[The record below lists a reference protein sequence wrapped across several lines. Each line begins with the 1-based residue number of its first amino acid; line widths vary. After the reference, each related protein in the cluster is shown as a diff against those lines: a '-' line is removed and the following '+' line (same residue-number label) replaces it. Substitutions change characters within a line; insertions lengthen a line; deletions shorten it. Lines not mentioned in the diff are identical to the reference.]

1 MTQYVINLTEAENN
15 ALSYIALS
23 QEEWI
28 TTATKERARIAIEEI
43 VKIVVEKCLETN
55 TQIPG
60 SKDAMVNL
68 AFEKKWVK
76 SVAEKNQEYEN
87 SRV

>member
-1 MTQYVINLTEAENN
+1 MTQYTINLTEAENK
-15 ALSYIALS
+15 ALSFIALS

-28 TTATKERARIAIEEI
+28 NNAAKERARIAIEEI
-43 VKIVVEKCLETN
+43 VKVVIEKCLETN

-76 SVAEKNQEYEN
+76 SVVEKNQEYEN
-87 SRV
+87 SR